1 MTVEDLSNNAWQ
13 LFVDTVVA
21 HKYLQEAPHMEIT
34 SESVIKTLSYNFPQ
48 KPLKSHVLADNSSF
62 HFPNFSN
69 SKLILNTYIC
79 KVKKKKEKKSN
90 E

>member
-1 MTVEDLSNNAWQ
+1 MTVENLSNNARQ
-13 LFVDTVVA
+13 LFADTVVA

-34 SESVIKTLSYNFPQ
+34 SESVMKTG
-48 KPLKSHVLADNSSF
+48 HVLADNSSF

-79 KVKKKKEKKSN
+79 KVKKKKKRKEKQ
-90 E
+90 